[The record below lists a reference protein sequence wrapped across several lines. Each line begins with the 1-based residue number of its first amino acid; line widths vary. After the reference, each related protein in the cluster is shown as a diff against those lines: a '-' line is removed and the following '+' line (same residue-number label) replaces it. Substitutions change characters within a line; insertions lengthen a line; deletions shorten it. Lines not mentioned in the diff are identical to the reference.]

1 MYPYPK
7 LRTGCRYQW
16 SADGGT
22 LLLQDCNNRR
32 SFRLSRPVGQLL
44 CGLNGWT
51 RPGCNTPLS
60 AGCVYRYLCAFA
72 RHGLLQEPD
81 FLLTAPGTLLLS
93 FPCRKLRQGRHSLL
107 LGTFHR
113 LIQWL
118 WVPLLAAVLL
128 VTSLQDMPLLR
139 GSLSYPAILL
149 FLLLLAVLNTV
160 VHEWAHA
167 AAANACGIPVSAFGA
182 GINSGFPCAFTL
194 IPLMPYAP
202 PHVRRAVSRA
212 GPLSNLC
219 LGCILLLLF
228 WEIPYFRHELV
239 FLDGVINIFQC
250 LINLL
255 PLEGLDGHA
264 ILCTFPALARVLE
277 PEEAPRRGGWSP
289 LLERYTGVLL
299 RPLVRIGLPVYLC
312 YEALS
317 LLTIILEI
325 FLS

>member
-7 LRTGCRYQW
+7 LRTGCHYQW

-22 LLLQDCNNRR
+22 LLLQDCNSRQ

-51 RPGCNTPLS
+51 RPGCNTSLS
-60 AGCVYRYLCAFA
+60 ARSVYRYLCAFA

-93 FPCRKLRQGRHSLL
+93 FPCRKLRQGQHSTL
-107 LGTFHR
+107 LGICNR
-113 LIQWL
+113 LVQQLWL
-118 WVPLLAAVLL
+118 PLLAAVLL
-128 VTSLQDMPLLR
+128 VTTLQDLPPMR
-139 GSLSYPAILL
+139 GNLSYPAVILS
-149 FLLLLAVLNTV
+149 LLLLAIPNTIL
-160 VHEWAHA
+160 HEWAHA

-194 IPLMPYAP
+194 IPLLPYAP
-202 PHVRRAVSRA
+202 RHVRRAVSRA

-219 LGCILLLLF
+219 LGCVLLLLF

-239 FLDGVINIFQC
+239 FLDAVINFFQC
-250 LINLL
+250 LLNLL
-255 PLEGLDGHA
+255 PIEGLDGYA
-264 ILCTFPALARVLE
+264 ILCTFPALGRVLE
-277 PEEAPRRGGWSP
+277 PEEASRRGSRPP
-289 LLERYTGVLL
+289 LLERYTGALL

-312 YEALS
+312 HEALS

>member
-22 LLLQDCNNRR
+22 LFLLDCDNHQ
-32 SFRLSRPVGQLL
+32 SFRLSRPVGKLL
-44 CGLNGWT
+44 CGLNGWN
-51 RPGCNTPLS
+51 RPGRSTSLS
-60 AGCVYRYLCAFA
+60 AEAVYRYMCTFA

-81 FLLTAPGTLLLS
+81 LLLTEPGTLLLS
-93 FPCRKLRQGRHSLL
+93 FPCRRLRQGQSSNLL
-107 LGTFHR
+107 RIYNR
-113 LIQWL
+113 LIQGLWL
-118 WVPLLAAVLL
+118 PLLAAVLL
-128 VTSLQDMPLLR
+128 VTTLQDPPHMR
-139 GSLSYPAILL
+139 GNLSCPAM
-149 FLLLLAVLNTV
+149 FLLLLLLTIPNTIL
-160 VHEWAHA
+160 HEWAHA

-202 PHVRRAVSRA
+202 RHIRRTVCRA

-228 WEIPYFRHELV
+228 WEIPYFRHQLV
-239 FLDGVINIFQC
+239 FLDAIINFLQC
-250 LINLL
+250 LLNLL
-255 PLEGLDGHA
+255 PMEGLDGYA
-264 ILCTFPALARVLE
+264 ILCTFPALGHVLE
-277 PEEAPRRGGWSP
+277 PEEYPRRGGRPP

-299 RPLVRIGLPVYLC
+299 RPLIRIALPMYLC

-325 FLS
+325 FLP